1 MKVLVTGASGLVGGQ
16 LFAASSEYA
25 ETYGTYL
32 GQKKEKLIKL
42 DITDAETVFS
52 AIMKLRPDV
61 IIHTAALTNVDYCET
76 DRKMAWKVNV
86 EGTKNI
92 ANVAKAVGAKLVYI
106 STDYVFDG
114 KYGPYSEDDA
124 PSPINYYGTTK
135 LEAEKITAAIDK
147 WIIVRSTWIYDISSD
162 PKNFVRR
169 LIDILSQNREMK
181 VPKDQ
186 IANPTLARYLAS
198 SIVELIRKD
207 FNGTINIAGSTRLSK
222 YDFAKKAAER
232 FHLDASLIVPVTS
245 EELAQP
251 ALRPKNCG
259 FKLAK
264 AGRIGLEPETLEE
277 SLARL
282 PEIKLY

>member
-1 MKVLVTGASGLVGGQ
+1 M
-16 LFAASSEYA
+16 
-25 ETYGTYL
+25 
-32 GQKKEKLIKL
+32 
-42 DITDAETVFS
+42 
-52 AIMKLRPDV
+52 
-61 IIHTAALTNVDYCET
+61 
-76 DRKMAWKVNV
+76 
-86 EGTKNI
+86 
-92 ANVAKAVGAKLVYI
+92 
-106 STDYVFDG
+106 
-114 KYGPYSEDDA
+114 
-124 PSPINYYGTTK
+124 
-135 LEAEKITAAIDK
+135 
-147 WIIVRSTWIYDISSD
+147 RSTWIYDISSD